1 MVVVVV
7 ESDRLFRKLYREREL
22 QWKMLIQEALEETVS
37 LAQWWSKIYTVV
49 GLSKFTAHKYRSAF
63 KSLSLLRI
71 SLVV

>member
-1 MVVVVV
+1 
-7 ESDRLFRKLYREREL
+7 
-22 QWKMLIQEALEETVS
+22 MLIQEALEETVS
-37 LAQWWSKIYTVV
+37 LAQWWAKIYTVV